1 MPGHAKPSQDV
12 FESQLSV
19 IQNLCLEDVA
29 ILNDIAKTK
38 YRRIC
43 VPGRLSL
50 VGVGG
55 CMFGRFQF
63 VVRTA
68 YPVKMHLHNFRHIQP
83 NRF

>member
-1 MPGHAKPSQDV
+1 MPSQARMFLRV
-12 FESQLSV
+12 SF
-19 IQNLCLEDVA
+19 QNLCLEDVA
-29 ILNDIAKTK
+29 ILNDIAKTE